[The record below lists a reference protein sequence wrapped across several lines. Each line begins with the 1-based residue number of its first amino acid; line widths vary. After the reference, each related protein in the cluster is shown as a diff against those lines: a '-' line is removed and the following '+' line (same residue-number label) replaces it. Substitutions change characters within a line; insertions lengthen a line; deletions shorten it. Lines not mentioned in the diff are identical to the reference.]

1 MHNLSLGLLS
11 CLREEAGR
19 GKGAKAHLPA
29 LLLVNAGNRT
39 GLCQNSLSPES
50 HPIANEPAAGT
61 THTPMPGVPAALW
74 GHAEVAR
81 GQRGFPKAGREVGA
95 KGRHLPADSRADPA
109 AAAGKNLELLQS
121 IG

>member
-11 CLREEAGR
+11 CLQEAAGR
-19 GKGAKAHLPA
+19 GKGAKAHLTA
-29 LLLVNAGNRT
+29 LLLVNAGNHT
-39 GLCQNSLSPES
+39 GLCQNSLSPQRR
-50 HPIANEPAAGT
+50 PIPNEPAPGT
-61 THTPMPGVPAALW
+61 SHSPMPYVPTALW
-74 GHAEVAR
+74 GHAGIAR
-81 GQRGFPKAGREVGA
+81 GQRGFPKAGSEVGA